1 MKKINIAV
9 VGLGNI
15 GSYFVKTVL
24 KNRNNIAKKT
34 GKIPIIKYIS
44 AKNYLKKRTF
54 NKKKFIW
61 KKNPLK
67 VLSND
72 VDVVV
77 ELVGGSSG
85 IAKKIVFAAL
95 RNKKH
100 VITANKSLIS
110 KYGDELAIIAEK
122 NKVNLEYEAAVAGG
136 VPIIRSLKDGL
147 ISNKI
152 NKIYG
157 ILNGTT
163 NYILSSMEENKK
175 TFVEV
180 LEKAKKFGFA

>member
-1 MKKINIAV
+1 M
-9 VGLGNI
+9 
-15 GSYFVKTVL
+15 
-24 KNRNNIAKKT
+24 
-34 GKIPIIKYIS
+34 
-44 AKNYLKKRTF
+44 
-54 NKKKFIW
+54 
-61 KKNPLK
+61 
-67 VLSND
+67 
-72 VDVVV
+72 

-85 IAKKIVFAAL
+85 IVKKLVFAAL

-100 VITANKSLIS
+100 VITGNKSLIS
-110 KYGDELAIIAEK
+110 KYGDELAVIAEK

-180 LEKAKKFGFA
+180 LEKAKKLGFAESNRLRFKWD